1 MRAYRYCACKQTLTA
16 SNALRREER
25 GQGGG
30 AAPKIASAEK
40 VALDVAQALRDT
52 WFMHVSGLPGRGR
65 WRWLALASVVL
76 LASAFAGSQAST
88 QAMSQ
93 VPREE
98 MVEPDSDVSLVELPL
113 CPSGLTL
120 DIASLECSGVA
131 SVAALKKCAAPPS
144 GSSVVLRDGKCVV
157 SSVSVLDPVVSCYA
171 TTEDPLS
178 WTFDSESGECVAT
191 VTESY

>member
-1 MRAYRYCACKQTLTA
+1 MLLGSVPTHAEGQP
-16 SNALRREER
+16 LRVVPGTEE
-25 GQGGG
+25 Q
-30 AAPKIASAEK
+30 
-40 VALDVAQALRDT
+40 
-52 WFMHVSGLPGRGR
+52 
-65 WRWLALASVVL
+65 
-76 LASAFAGSQAST
+76 
-88 QAMSQ
+88 
-93 VPREE
+93 
-98 MVEPDSDVSLVELPL
+98 LVELPL

-157 SSVSVLDPVVSCYA
+157 SSVSVLDPVASCYA

-191 VTESY
+191 VTESYEVQSGERRVPPLSERIRVAPFTKRVRVAYTYTARERVSNLR